1 MTGNDQEAKNRI
13 LKVTGE
19 MLDRGEN
26 PDKLTVRKI
35 AEQSGVGIGLINYH
49 FGSKNGLLSMAIGEA
64 MAKLATDYAGS
75 GNYVNIS
82 PQERLKSMLENL
94 YKLGEQY
101 EKLIQFQITQ
111 DITAGDMTASLFLV
125 PVLKE
130 ILNNSKDELELRL
143 IAVQILLPLQVA
155 SINPSEFYDFSGI
168 NLRNSEQRVRFI
180 NKLVD
185 NLLDNKQVVK

>member
-1 MTGNDQEAKNRI
+1 MTSNDQEAKNRI
-13 LKVTGE
+13 LRVTGE
-19 MLDRGEN
+19 MLDKGED

-49 FGSKNGLLSMAIGEA
+49 FGSKNGLLSTVIGEA

-75 GNYVNIS
+75 GNYANIS
-82 PQERLKSMLENL
+82 PQEKLKLMLKNL

-101 EKLIQFQITQ
+101 EKQIKFQITQ
-111 DITAGDMTASLFLV
+111 DIIGGDMTASLFLV

-143 IAVQILLPLQVA
+143 IAAQILIPLQVA
-155 SINPSEFYDFSGI
+155 SINTNEFYNFSGVD
-168 NLRNSEQRVRFI
+168 LRDSEQRDELI

-185 NLLDNKQVVK
+185 NLLD